1 MVVSMAKS
9 KKKDA
14 KGFILF
20 VLFFAIGIAA
30 GIYGTQEFL
39 DRMAEENKKGEPVVE
54 LVEITTKSEYQDL
67 INDLYDSLKGN
78 SEYYKSSGI
87 TIDSMSSSFKYGL
100 IYDELISSKKDST
113 EVLQTTYYGSGVCE
127 YGFLADF
134 SEGTSVVNTCT
145 INKILI
151 SDMKD
156 LYKKIFNREDFES
169 VEFYPADT
177 KKCVVVNEYYYCGDV
192 TALTGV
198 TGSLDTRF
206 SIEKVT
212 KDNKGTIYIYDKG
225 YLIDNRS
232 SVVRTEGI
240 NNYYLH
246 AADSKDYYFEL
257 KSADNYTFKH
267 TFKLAEDG
275 NYYYVQ
281 SELAIN

>member
-1 MVVSMAKS
+1 MAKS

-20 VLFFAIGIAA
+20 VLFFAVGIAA
-30 GIYGTQEFL
+30 GIYGTQYFL
-39 DRMAEENKKGEPVVE
+39 DRMAEENRKGEPVIE
-54 LVEITTKSEYQDL
+54 EIEITTKSEYQDL
-67 INDLYDSLKGN
+67 INELYDSLKGN

-87 TIDSMSSSFKYGL
+87 TLDNMDKSFKYGL
-100 IYDELISSKKDST
+100 LYDELVSSKKDVT

-127 YGFLADF
+127 YGFLADY
-134 SEGTSVVNTCT
+134 SDGTGVVNTCT

-151 SDMKD
+151 SDMEE
-156 LYKKIFNREDFES
+156 LYKKMFNRTDLEA

-177 KKCVVVNEYYYCGDV
+177 KKCVVVGEYYYCGDA

-206 SIEKVT
+206 SIEKVI
-212 KDNKGTIYIYDKG
+212 KDNKGNIYIYDKG

-240 NNYYLH
+240 SNYYLH

-267 TFKLAEDG
+267 TFKLGEDN

-281 SELAIN
+281 SELTIN

>member
-1 MVVSMAKS
+1 MAKS

-20 VLFFAIGIAA
+20 VLFFAVGIAA
-30 GIYGTQEFL
+30 GIYGTQYFL
-39 DRMAEENKKGEPVVE
+39 NAMAEENKKGEPVIE
-54 LVEITTKSEYQDL
+54 QIDITTKSEYQDL

-87 TIDSMSSSFKYGL
+87 TLDNMDKSFKYGL
-100 IYDELISSKKDST
+100 LYDELVSSKKDVI

-127 YGFLADF
+127 YGFLSDF
-134 SEGTSVVNTCT
+134 SEGTSIVNTCT

-156 LYKKIFNREDFES
+156 LYKKMFNRTDLEI
-169 VEFYPADT
+169 VEFYAADT
-177 KKCVVVNEYYYCGDV
+177 KKCVVVSEYYYCGDT

-206 SIEKVT
+206 SIEKVL
-212 KDNKGTIYIYDKG
+212 KDNKGNIYIYDKG

-257 KSADNYTFKH
+257 KSADNYMFKH
-267 TFKLAEDG
+267 TFELSDDN

>member
-1 MVVSMAKS
+1 MAKS

-20 VLFFAIGIAA
+20 VLFFAVGIAA
-30 GIYGTQEFL
+30 GIYGTQYFL
-39 DRMAEENKKGEPVVE
+39 NAMAEENKKGEPVIE
-54 LVEITTKSEYQDL
+54 QIDITTKSEYQDL

-87 TIDSMSSSFKYGL
+87 TLDNMDKSFKYGL
-100 IYDELISSKKDST
+100 LYDELVSSKKDVI

-127 YGFLADF
+127 YGFLSDF
-134 SEGTSVVNTCT
+134 SEGASIVNTCT

-156 LYKKIFNREDFES
+156 LYKKMFNRTDLEI
-169 VEFYPADT
+169 VEFYAADT
-177 KKCVVVNEYYYCGDV
+177 KKCVVVSEYYYCGDT

-206 SIEKVT
+206 SIEKVL
-212 KDNKGTIYIYDKG
+212 KDNKGNIYIYDKG

-257 KSADNYTFKH
+257 KSADNYMFKH
-267 TFKLAEDG
+267 TFELSDDN

>member
-1 MVVSMAKS
+1 MAKS
-9 KKKDA
+9 NKKDA

-20 VLFFAIGIAA
+20 VLFFAVGIAA
-30 GIYGTQEFL
+30 GIYGTQYFL
-39 DRMAEENKKGEPVVE
+39 NTMAEENKKGEPVIE
-54 LVEITTKSEYQDL
+54 QIDITTKSEYQDL

-78 SEYYKSSGI
+78 AEYYKSSGI
-87 TIDSMSSSFKYGL
+87 TLDNMDKSFKYGL
-100 IYDELISSKKDST
+100 LYDELVSSKKDVI

-127 YGFLADF
+127 YGFLSDF
-134 SEGTSVVNTCT
+134 SEGTSIVNTCT

-156 LYKKIFNREDFES
+156 LYKKMFNRTDLEI
-169 VEFYPADT
+169 VEFYAADT
-177 KKCVVVNEYYYCGDV
+177 KKCVVVSEYYYCGDT

-206 SIEKVT
+206 SIEKVL
-212 KDNKGTIYIYDKG
+212 KDNKGNIYIYDKG

-257 KSADNYTFKH
+257 KSSDNYMFKH
-267 TFKLAEDG
+267 TFELSDDN